1 MDTAPAKSTNPIM
14 VFTFLE
20 ADWFWELITGATCVH
35 NNQHHTSLSTSRVVT
50 VFVSLDFVKII
61 KDNMSESI
69 WILSIH
75 HWGANSDSTP
85 PTGSTCY
92 ATYSSLTFV
101 IHNPCWAGQRFW
113 WHSPNDL
120 VSNLQGTLLSLEK
133 QCPQLGKSEQ
143 LIWLDSHT
151 TLQVWIV
158 STKLSGPVHW

>member
-1 MDTAPAKSTNPIM
+1 MPYRSSHSICISW
-14 VFTFLE
+14 L
-20 ADWFWELITGATCVH
+20 
-35 NNQHHTSLSTSRVVT
+35 
-50 VFVSLDFVKII
+50 VKII

-75 HWGANSDSTP
+75 HWGANPDSTP
-85 PTGSTCY
+85 STGSTCY

-120 VSNLQGTLLSLEK
+120 VWNLQGTLLRLEK
-133 QCPQLGKSEQ
+133 QCPQLEKLEQ

-158 STKLSGPVHW
+158 STKLSGRIWNELLGDSLMLQSMYFFFFTN